1 MLARMVKILLDT
13 ASILH
18 YTFGA
23 NSALTVM
30 TPQRAIRCTGLSR
43 PFSFCAN
50 AVLKVYDFLLFNFA
64 TEPQLDPFRITID
77 RPNKP
82 PVMELNRHITAI

>member
-1 MLARMVKILLDT
+1 MLARVVKILLDT

-50 AVLKVYDFLLFNFA
+50 AVLKVYDFLLYFSLNGDDA
-64 TEPQLDPFRITID
+64 MPVSDYYRPTE
-77 RPNKP
+77 
-82 PVMELNRHITAI
+82 